1 MPAPAPLRIAPAG
14 PGDVGHLIEM
24 IRELAAFE
32 HLSHLVECTEEKLQ
46 AALFGPRPC
55 IEALIGWVDDP
66 APQAVAYT
74 ICFQNYSTFL
84 GRPGLYL
91 EDLYVRPDWR
101 HRGHARRMLTHLAA
115 LATERGCGRF
125 EWSVLD
131 WNTGA
136 QDFYRRLG
144 AEVLPDWRI
153 TRLTGA
159 ALQRLAGN
167 RS

>member
-1 MPAPAPLRIAPAG
+1 
-14 PGDVGHLIEM
+14 M
-24 IRELAAFE
+24 IRELAEFE
-32 HLSHLVECTEEKLQ
+32 HLTHLLECTEDKLQ
-46 AALFGPRPC
+46 VALFGPQPC
-55 IEALIGWVDDP
+55 IEALIGWVDVPD
-66 APQAVAYT
+66 PQAVAYT

-91 EDLYVRPDWR
+91 EDLYVRPAWR
-101 HRGHARRMLTHLAA
+101 KRGYARSLLTHLAG
-115 LATERGCGRF
+115 LAVARGCGRF

-136 QDFYRRLG
+136 QDFYRGLG
-144 AEVLPDWRI
+144 AEVLPDWHI

-159 ALQRLAGN
+159 ALERLAGS

>member
-1 MPAPAPLRIAPAG
+1 MPAPAPLRIAPAR
-14 PGDVGHLIEM
+14 PADVVHLIAM
-24 IRELAAFE
+24 IRELAEFE
-32 HLSHLVECTEEKLQ
+32 HLTHLLECDEDKLQ
-46 AALFGPRPC
+46 AALFGPQPC

-91 EDLYVRPDWR
+91 EDLYVRPAWR
-101 HRGHARRMLTHLAA
+101 KRGHARSLLTHLAG
-115 LATERGCGRF
+115 LAVARGCGRF

-136 QDFYRRLG
+136 QDFYRGLG

-153 TRLTGA
+153 TRLTGE
-159 ALQRLAGN
+159 ALERLAGN